1 MLFPS
6 AHNHVTPLEWDEE
19 KQYTAESV
27 ELWLEEWMVLPISDK
42 SGDEDALRRH
52 FRERVKIRRVDEL

>member
-6 AHNHVTPLEWDEE
+6 AHNHVEPLEWDEE

-27 ELWLEEWMVLPISDK
+27 ELWLEEWMVLPMSDK

-52 FRERVKIRRVDEL
+52 FRERVRIWKGNES

>member
-6 AHNHVTPLEWDEE
+6 AHNHVEPLEWDEE
-19 KQYTAESV
+19 KQYPAESV
-27 ELWLEEWMVLPISDK
+27 ELWLEEWMVLPMSDK

-52 FRERVKIRRVDEL
+52 FRERVRIWKGNES

>member
-6 AHNHVTPLEWDEE
+6 AHNHVAPLEWDEE

-42 SGDEDALRRH
+42 SADEDALRRH